1 MKKSELSNINISDEQ
16 VLITPEQL
24 KEKLPLSEKA
34 RKFIQDSRETI
45 ATLFIRKIIVYLS
58 YVGLALF
65 MM

>member
-34 RKFIQDSRETI
+34 RKVHSR
-45 ATLFIRKIIVYLS
+45 FP
-58 YVGLALF
+58 
-65 MM
+65 